1 MLEKIKSVKVGGM
14 LEKHFQRALNLVY
27 AQFSGRDE
35 DETAAI
41 RRVIVALIRT
51 VIGGDHRP
59 DADDYE
65 AVRHLLKDHSAR
77 EISQMLEMLDNAED
91 ISAAAAA
98 AVLDGLPE
106 DAKRKVI
113 SELLMLAVGNDRL
126 EAVRGLL
133 KDLSGRIGIPAADF
147 DALENDLV
155 ARDNRRRKIIKSG
168 AGVAVALIV
177 ILVFILTAT
186 LLRSVIFGLIGAYI
200 MLPVEKY
207 FERRLSDRRSLLHK
221 FSLMIEKLTE
231 PLRELSRKLR
241 RTAVS
246 TPSREERT
254 RRDRRKLIAKA
265 VSLTGVT
272 LLLVFLVIA
281 SLLGVWTMNYVEKVK
296 SSVAD
301 RSAAISAPAV
311 APAADAPAAD
321 APAARPAKKTN
332 ALETALQPVLRY
344 IDNLRDR
351 LDRAPLV
358 QYVVSELSKALND
371 EATQSEL
378 MKLFLQRT
386 GGIFSFAAGLV
397 GYFFN
402 LLLDVLLTIFFFLLF
417 LTKIAEFCASNDGA
431 GRQSEY
437 LVRTVFN
444 GNWLPG
450 ANEDTIAEAE
460 RIISEVINK
469 LRVWLKGYL
478 SLVLLDATV
487 YTTIFYFLNVP
498 YFFILGPLAGCGILL
513 PFIGPIASAALT
525 LTVTLLISGSSVS
538 ALQIFGIVAAY
549 LIYNGIIEQF
559 ILYPVVIGESLG
571 LSTLETIIVVLLG
584 AIFAGITGMIFAIP
598 AAAVL
603 KYLVPQIYHCLGRRP
618 GGEPPAK

>member
-14 LEKHFQRALNLVY
+14 LEKHFQRALSLVY

-35 DETAAI
+35 DEMAAI

-51 VIGGDHRP
+51 VIGGDRRP

-91 ISAAAAA
+91 ISAADAG
-98 AVLDGLPE
+98 AVLSGLPE
-106 DAKRKVI
+106 ESKRKVI
-113 SELLMLAVGNDRL
+113 TELLMLAVGTDRL

-133 KDLSGRIGIPAADF
+133 KELSGRIGIPAADF
-147 DALENDLV
+147 DALESDLV

-168 AGVAVALIV
+168 AGVAAALIV
-177 ILVFILTAT
+177 IFVFILTAT

-207 FERRLSDRRSLLHK
+207 FERRLADRGSLLHG
-221 FSLMIEKLTE
+221 LARLAGRLTE

-241 RTAVS
+241 RTAVA

-254 RRDRRKLIAKA
+254 RRDRRKRIAQA

-281 SLLGVWTMNYVEKVK
+281 SLLGVWTMNYVDRIK

-311 APAADAPAAD
+311 APAVDAPAAK
-321 APAARPAKKTN
+321 PVKKAN
-332 ALETALQPVLRY
+332 ALETALQPVLRR
-344 IDNLRDR
+344 IDDLRDR

-358 QYVVSELSKALND
+358 QYAVSELSKALND

-386 GGIFSFAAGLV
+386 GGIFSFAAGLI
-397 GYFFN
+397 GCFFT

-417 LTKIAEFCASNDGA
+417 LTKIAEFCAGNTGA

-487 YTTIFYFLNVP
+487 YTTVFYFLNVP

-525 LTVTLLISGSSVS
+525 LTVTLLISGSAVS
-538 ALQIFGIVAAY
+538 ALQIFGIIAAY
-549 LIYNGIIEQF
+549 LIYNGLIEQF

-618 GGEPPAK
+618 GAEPPAK